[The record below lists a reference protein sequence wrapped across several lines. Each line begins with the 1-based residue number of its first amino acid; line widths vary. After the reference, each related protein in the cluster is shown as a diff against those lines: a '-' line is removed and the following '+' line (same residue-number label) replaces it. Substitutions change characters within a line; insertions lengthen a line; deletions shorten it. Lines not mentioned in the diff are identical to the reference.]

1 MSIADIGK
9 LAGLNSNDARKLLS
23 EIGPNELPKSE
34 SSSLLRTILSV
45 LEEPMIFLLLTCGG
59 LYILL
64 GKPEE
69 AIALCIAVIAVIC
82 ITIFQKNKTETAL
95 NALRDFSIP
104 TAIVIRDSIKSSISA
119 KEIVPGDL
127 VFIRE
132 GERIPADG
140 FLVQDI
146 NLQIDESLISGEA
159 VPVIK
164 RSLINKAAIDSDVLV
179 GNSTR
184 SVYAS
189 CLVVAGEGIFT
200 VTTTG
205 PSTLVGKIGQALG
218 KIKTLDTP
226 LQKQAKK
233 LTLRITIFAAVF
245 FCLIV
250 AGLGVRT
257 GNWLEAFLA
266 GLTFSMAILPEEIPI
281 ILTIY
286 LSLGAWRIS
295 KVKVL
300 TRTLGAIET
309 LGAATVICVDK
320 TGTLTENK
328 MEVRKLF
335 VPNSWGGAYLDC
347 NSNMTM
353 VPEDFHS
360 ILEFSLLAS
369 KQDPFDPMEK
379 GIRNLGISTLTGTE
393 HLHTNWDLEKEYP
406 LSDKLAAL
414 SYAWKRANDR
424 DLVIGT
430 KGAPEAIF
438 DLCHLDV
445 KAVADYS
452 EIVERLSREGLR
464 ILGVAKANISPEKL
478 PPQQHDFIFEFLG
491 LVCLEDPIRREVP
504 EAISKCIGAG
514 IKVVMITGDHLGT
527 AKSIAKKAGIPF
539 VDSALTGADLNA
551 LNDEALSKR
560 IEDVG
565 VFSRIT
571 PDQKLRIVQAFQ
583 SNGEIV
589 AMTGDGVN
597 DATALKAAH
606 IGISMGKRGTAV
618 AREASD
624 IVLLDDSFS
633 SLVDA
638 ISLGRRI
645 YDNIRK
651 GIIYVLSVHVPIVGM
666 SLLPAIFDI
675 PLFLFP
681 AHVLFLELIIDPA
694 CSLIF
699 EGEEGE
705 KNRMNRPPRP
715 SKDSI
720 IDLKTATA
728 SIIRGLVSLSAV
740 LFVYFYAR
748 YKGLNQEESRTLGFI
763 CIVSGNVFLILTNL
777 SWTEPFYRRAKSISP
792 VFYYL
797 LLFTLIFMISTI
809 KVEFLTRLFGF
820 AQVKFQD
827 ALLVTITGILSVL
840 WWEILKGKPDSLKIA
855 KSTILPSKNVF

>member
-1 MSIADIGK
+1 MSVVDAGK
-9 LAGLNSNDARKLLS
+9 LSGLTSERAKKLLS
-23 EIGPNELPKSE
+23 EVGPNELPKLE
-34 SSSLLRTILSV
+34 SSSLFRTILSV

-69 AIALCIAVIAVIC
+69 AVALCIAVIAVIS

-95 NALRDFSIP
+95 DSLRDLSIP
-104 TAIVIRDSIKSSISA
+104 FAVVIRDSIKSSISA

-140 FLVQDI
+140 FLVQDL
-146 NLQIDESLISGEA
+146 NLQIDESLISGES
-159 VPVIK
+159 VPVVK
-164 RSLINKAAIDSDVLV
+164 RSLLERTADDSDPLV
-179 GNSTR
+179 EDSSR

-200 VTTTG
+200 VTATG
-205 PSTLVGKIGQALG
+205 SSSLVGKIGQALG
-218 KIKTLDTP
+218 KIQTLDTP
-226 LQKQAKK
+226 LQRQAKK

-309 LGAATVICVDK
+309 LGAATILCVDK

-328 MEVRKLF
+328 MEVRKLY
-335 VPNSWGGAYLDC
+335 VPNSQGGSYLDC
-347 NSNMTM
+347 NSNMRIL
-353 VPEDFHS
+353 PEEFHS

-379 GIRNLGISTLTGTE
+379 GIRNLGILTLAGTE

-414 SYAWKRANDR
+414 SYAWKQGDNQ

-438 DLCHLDV
+438 DLCHLD
-445 KAVADYS
+445 ADTTANFS
-452 EIVERLSREGLR
+452 EIVERLSSEGLR
-464 ILGVAKANISPEKL
+464 ILGVAKANIHSEKL
-478 PPQQHDFIFEFLG
+478 PSQQHDFIFEFLG
-491 LVCLEDPIRREVP
+491 LVCLEDPVRREVP
-504 EAISKCIGAG
+504 ESISKCIGAG

-539 VDSALTGADLNA
+539 AESVLTGADLNS

-560 IEDVG
+560 VEEVG
-565 VFSRIT
+565 IFSRIT

-597 DATALKAAH
+597 DAPALKAAH

-633 SLVDA
+633 ALVDA

-666 SLLPAIFDI
+666 SLLPAIFAI

-699 EGEEGE
+699 EGEEEE
-705 KNRMNRPPRP
+705 KNGMHRPPRA
-715 SKDSI
+715 SNDSI
-720 IDLKTATA
+720 IDLRTGVV
-728 SIIRGLVSLSAV
+728 SLVRGLVSLIAV
-740 LFVYFYAR
+740 LFVYFYAK
-748 YKGLNQEESRTLGFI
+748 YQGFNQEESRTLGFI
-763 CIVSGNVFLILTNL
+763 CIISGNVFLILTNL
-777 SWTEPFYRRAKSISP
+777 SWTEPFYRRVKSISP
-792 VFYYL
+792 IFYIL
-797 LLFTLIFMISTI
+797 LLFVLIFMVSTI

-820 AQVKFQD
+820 AQVKSQD
-827 ALLVTITGILSVL
+827 AILVTIIGILSVL
-840 WWEILKGKPDSLKIA
+840 WWEILKSRTAALKIA
-855 KSTILPSKNVF
+855 KSNTVFSRNAS